1 MRIKVNKTLLAAV
14 CLVAVSSASASVVED
29 RLIVSYALPVGKVFA
44 QSSQKTLVEQCLTL
58 QSGNSWCVPLPEQRV
73 SAQQRSVSPES
84 LQSKVVKVP
93 AELSITD
100 ARAMLESAGFYRHV
114 EHDVII
120 STGAT
125 WNTSEPND
133 AAFYEQAFYF
143 NDNSLE
149 TANASSILSMWRQ
162 LKSPEKNVDVYVLD
176 VGFRLAADLD
186 YADGFNFVTMEE
198 GDVRGPGFLEGDFG
212 DGTCPNNHGIGV
224 AGVIGAKINNE
235 IGIAGTTGNVTIH
248 PLRVIR
254 CGAGVMSDAS
264 AALDWLAG
272 DSLENLPDFTGEP
285 GVVNMSLGGQYGE
298 GDCPVY
304 LQNSIDKATAKGFT
318 IVVSAG
324 NQSDDSS
331 LYIPAKCANVITVGA
346 ANQGIETGSA
356 DIASFSNYGESIN
369 VMAAGEY
376 IPSLSNN
383 DEVNYWS
390 GTSFAAPLVSGM
402 IASVSKDYD
411 FTPQQWAMLVE
422 LSSVSRWVD
431 GSQCDVLGCGK
442 GILDAS
448 LLYKN
453 AQRLQNGELDSATYS
468 LNAVPA
474 CRHTWMLDNLSK
486 GQSLCDQVAVSLD
499 SFVHLA
505 DNETIKLHALA
516 AGQTIAEGLGL
527 VGTFN
532 RYQVLVSKAQLLEKT
547 VFAQRCDAN
556 GVCDDPI
563 QVNTTGL
570 AEIPAAC
577 Q

>member
-1 MRIKVNKTLLAAV
+1 MNHNVNKTLLAAL
-14 CLVAVSSASASVVED
+14 CLGVMSSATASVVED
-29 RLIVSYALPVGKVFA
+29 RLIVSYAVPEGKVFT
-44 QSSQKTLVEQCLTL
+44 QSNQKTLSEQCLTL
-58 QSGNSWCVPLPEQRV
+58 QSGNSWCVPVPEQHV
-73 SAQQRSVSPES
+73 SAQQRSVNSQS
-84 LQSKVVKVP
+84 LQSKVIKVP
-93 AELSITD
+93 VELSIND
-100 ARAMLESAGFYRHV
+100 ALAMLESTGFYSHV
-114 EHDVII
+114 EHDVVI

-125 WNTSEPND
+125 WNDAEPND

-143 NDNSLE
+143 NDNSPE

-186 YADGFNFVTMEE
+186 YVAGFNFVTMEE
-198 GDVRGPGFLEGDFG
+198 GDVRGPGFLENDFG
-212 DGTCPNNHGIGV
+212 DGSCPNNHGIGV

-254 CGAGVMSDAS
+254 CGAGVMSDAA

-272 DSLENLPDFTGEP
+272 DSLENLPDFTGKP

-318 IVVSAG
+318 LVVSAG
-324 NQSDDSS
+324 NQADDAS

-346 ANQGIETGSA
+346 ANQGTEDAPA
-356 DIASFSNYGESIN
+356 DIASFSNYGEHIN

-402 IASVSKDYD
+402 IASVSKDFT

-422 LSSVSRWVD
+422 LSSVSRWID
-431 GSQCDVLGCGK
+431 GSQCELLGCGK

-448 LLYKN
+448 VLYTN

-474 CRHTWMLDNLSK
+474 CRHAWMLNNLSK
-486 GQSLCDQVAVSLD
+486 GQSLCDQIAVSLN

-505 DNETIKLHALA
+505 DKETIKLHALS
-516 AGQTIAEGLGL
+516 AGQTVAEGTSLL
-527 VGTFN
+527 GTFN
-532 RYQVLVSKAQLLEKT
+532 RYQVLISKELLLGKA

-556 GVCDDPI
+556 GVCGDPI
-563 QVNTTGL
+563 QVSTAGL
-570 AEIPAAC
+570 AETPIAC

>member
-1 MRIKVNKTLLAAV
+1 MNKTFFITLLLGCV
-14 CLVAVSSASASVVED
+14 
-29 RLIVSYALPVGKVFA
+29 VSYHTMATERLVVTYDAVPVGKVFS
-44 QSSQKTLVEQCLTL
+44 QSSQKTRVEQCLTL
-58 QSGNSWCVPLPEQRV
+58 QSGNSWCVPVPEQRV
-73 SAQQRSVSPES
+73 SAQRHSDQPES

-93 AELSITD
+93 AELSVAD
-100 ARAMLESAGFYRHV
+100 AHAMLESTGFYRHV
-114 EHDVII
+114 EHDVVI

-125 WNTSEPND
+125 WNDAEPND

-143 NDNSLE
+143 NDNSPE

-186 YADGFNFVTMEE
+186 YAAGFNFVTMED
-198 GDVRGPGFLEGDFG
+198 GDVRGPGFLESDFG
-212 DGTCPNNHGIGV
+212 DGSCPNNHGIGV

-235 IGIAGTTGNVTIH
+235 IGIAGTTGDVTIH

-254 CGAGVMSDAS
+254 CGAGVMSDAA

-272 DSLENLPDFTGEP
+272 DSLENLPDFTGKP
-285 GVVNMSLGGQYGE
+285 GVVNMSLGGKVGE
-298 GDCPVY
+298 SACPMY
-304 LQNSIDKATAKGFT
+304 LQSAIDKATAKGFT

-324 NQSDDSS
+324 NNTDDAS

-346 ANQGIETGSA
+346 ANQGTEDTPA
-356 DIASFSNYGESIN
+356 DIASFSNYGEHIN

-376 IPSLSNN
+376 IPSLSKD

-390 GTSFAAPLVSGM
+390 GTSFSAPLVSGM
-402 IASVSKDYD
+402 IASVSKDFD
-411 FTPQQWAMLVE
+411 FTLQQWAMLVE
-422 LSSVSRWVD
+422 LSSVNRWVE
-431 GSQCDVLGCGK
+431 GSQCEVLGCGK
-442 GILDAS
+442 GILDAAV
-448 LLYKN
+448 LYTN

-474 CRHTWMLDNLSK
+474 CRQAWMLDNLSK
-486 GQSLCDQVAVSLD
+486 GQSLCDQVTVSLD
-499 SFVHLA
+499 SFVQLA
-505 DNETIKLHALA
+505 ADETIKLHALS
-516 AGQTIAEGLGL
+516 AGQTVADGSGLL
-527 VGTFN
+527 GTFN
-532 RYQVLVSKAQLLEKT
+532 RYQVLVSKAQLLDKT

-556 GVCDDPI
+556 GTCGEPI

-570 AEIPAAC
+570 ADLPVAC

>member
-1 MRIKVNKTLLAAV
+1 MNKTSLTALLLGCAASCHAV
-14 CLVAVSSASASVVED
+14 ATERLVVTYDAVPA
-29 RLIVSYALPVGKVFA
+29 GKVFA
-44 QSSQKTLVEQCLTL
+44 QSTQKAQVEQCLTL
-58 QSGNSWCVPLPEQRV
+58 QSGNSWCVPVPEQRV
-73 SAQQRSVSPES
+73 SAQQRSGKPES

-93 AELSITD
+93 AELSINA
-100 ARAMLESAGFYRHV
+100 ARAILESTGFYRHV
-114 EHDVII
+114 EHDVVI

-125 WNTSEPND
+125 WNDAEPND

-143 NDNSLE
+143 NDNSPE

-186 YADGFNFVTMEE
+186 YAAGFNFVTMEE
-198 GDVRGPGFLEGDFG
+198 GDVRGPGFIESDFG

-235 IGIAGTTGNVTIH
+235 IGIAGTTGNVTVH

-254 CGAGVMSDAS
+254 CGAGVMSDAA

-272 DSLENLPDFTGEP
+272 DSLENLPDFTGKP
-285 GVVNMSLGGQYGE
+285 GVVNMSLGGKVGE
-298 GDCPVY
+298 SACPMY
-304 LQNSIDKATAKGFT
+304 LQSAIDKATAKGFT

-324 NQSDDSS
+324 NQSDDAS
-331 LYIPAKCANVITVGA
+331 LYIPAKCDNVLTVGA
-346 ANQGIETGSA
+346 ANQGIESTPA
-356 DIASFSNYGESIN
+356 DIASISNYGAHIN
-369 VMAAGEY
+369 VMAVGEY
-376 IPSLSNN
+376 VPSLSNN

-390 GTSFAAPLVSGM
+390 GTSFSAPLVSGM
-402 IASVSKDYD
+402 IASVSKDFD

-422 LSSVSRWVD
+422 LSAVNRWVD
-431 GSQCDVLGCGK
+431 GSQCEVLGCGK
-442 GILDAS
+442 GILDAAV
-448 LLYKN
+448 LYTN

-474 CRHTWMLDNLSK
+474 CRQAWMLENLSK
-486 GQSLCDQVAVSLD
+486 GQSLCDQVSVSLD
-499 SFVHLA
+499 SFVQLA
-505 DNETIKLHALA
+505 ADETIKLHALS
-516 AGQTIAEGLGL
+516 AGQTVAEGSGL
-527 VGTFN
+527 LGTFN
-532 RYQVLVSKAQLLEKT
+532 RYQVLVSKAQLLDKT

-556 GVCDDPI
+556 GACGEPI

-570 AEIPAAC
+570 AELPVAC